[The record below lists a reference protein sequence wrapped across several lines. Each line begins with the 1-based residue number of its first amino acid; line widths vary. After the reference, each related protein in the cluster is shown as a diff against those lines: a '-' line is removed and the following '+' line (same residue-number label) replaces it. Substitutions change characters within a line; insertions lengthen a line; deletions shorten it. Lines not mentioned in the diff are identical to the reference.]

1 MSYFEQNWDDL
12 LDDFGLNG
20 LILRRMSQI
29 RYVMALTL
37 KKIKE
42 DIFESEKLN
51 FWYVIILGLLNLFIW
66 GIGRF
71 MSDFH
76 GIFKRIKMGLV
87 IFKEVICKV
96 APLKRLI
103 EILFLNCVPEID
115 RVVNIIFKEMDTHI
129 GLIAKR

>member
-29 RYVMALTL
+29 RYVMALAL

-66 GIGRF
+66 GIRRF

-76 GIFKRIKMGLV
+76 GIFKKIKMGLV